1 MSFLYCGQKQ
11 NKNEITQPATTAAT
25 TPISKHR
32 CHAATHTKSTLTA
45 RVGHTNMKHTG
56 QQWRRLG
63 ACVPRSGEYVSH
75 LSLRVSM
82 DTHKGGPSVNSKDT
96 MACAILVGPQNE
108 NITSTPHRWLM
119 FRVRVV
125 HLGGGGG
132 EAHPRNNRA
141 R

>member
-1 MSFLYCGQKQ
+1 MSFLHCGQK
-11 NKNEITQPATTAAT
+11 KYKKKTTQPATTAAT

-32 CHAATHTKSTLTA
+32 CHAATHKIYAHGACGSHQHETQ
-45 RVGHTNMKHTG
+45 R

-63 ACVPRSGEYVSH
+63 VCVPRSGEYVSH

-108 NITSTPHRWLM
+108 NITSTPHRWFM

-132 EAHPRNNRA
+132 ASTNNHA